1 MFYTQNGSGELA
13 GTRFMTPDETVQCH
27 FVVDKAVCA
36 VPGDHSEW
44 PHDERA
50 DDGVRD
56 MPNPPKATNVG
67 WMPVRSPLGTKPKNW
82 LQQGTFPSIGTG
94 TPLEDGKKIKV
105 RMSFESDETVTCG
118 SKDNNM
124 TCVSGDHGFTVGKD
138 TYVTW

>member
-94 TPLEDGKKIKV
+94 TPS
-105 RMSFESDETVTCG
+105 RMARK
-118 SKDNNM
+118 SK
-124 TCVSGDHGFTVGKD
+124 SGCLLNPTRLSLAVPR
-138 TYVTW
+138 TTT